1 MNETQ
6 QCKIWRCSTKSIVV
20 VVVVVAENFE
30 SATFIDISFGGEKKR
45 SNPEKKNVIFINIKP
60 VLKY

>member
-6 QCKIWRCSTKSIVV
+6 QCKIWRCSTKST

-30 SATFIDISFGGEKKR
+30 SATFIDINFGGEKKR

-60 VLKY
+60 ELKY

>member
-6 QCKIWRCSTKSIVV
+6 QCKIWICSTKSI

-30 SATFIDISFGGEKKR
+30 SATFIDIDFGGEKKR

-60 VLKY
+60 ELKY

>member
-20 VVVVVAENFE
+20 VVVVAENFE
-30 SATFIDISFGGEKKR
+30 SATFIDIDFGGEKKR
-45 SNPEKKNVIFINIKP
+45 SNPEKKDVIFINIKP
-60 VLKY
+60 ELKY

>member
-20 VVVVVAENFE
+20 VVVAENFE
-30 SATFIDISFGGEKKR
+30 SATFIGIDFGGEKKR

-60 VLKY
+60 ELKY